1 MNDHAQ
7 LYRECIASLCDN
19 PDLLVNE
26 VSPGDHPSTRDIVI
40 SLRDRPEIRLRL
52 ELKIVSSSDAHLPS
66 RQHEDEELRT
76 VHCHRYVNR
85 TQALEFRRQDRLFID
100 TAGNMYVHGRGMY
113 LWSSGNTRAAKSG
126 RTARVFQTAG
136 LKLIW
141 AVLNKPSLLNATVRE
156 IAAEARIAHG
166 QISEQ
171 LKGLEELDFVRST
184 RKGRRTLAQAPSL
197 LERWVQGYAE
207 RLRPKLLIGNYR
219 LAGELADL
227 HARLRQWPMGPDLFI
242 GGELAAAMRHPL
254 FVVPGTATIHSSTD
268 NVEWLDLLLHQL
280 KAAPART
287 SPNLFLV
294 KPLGQGQRVGDG
306 ADVWLADP
314 VQTLGELALHRSQ
327 RLDELKT
334 ALMNDILARLEHGD
348 A

>member
-7 LYRECIASLCDN
+7 IFRECIASLRDN
-19 PDLLVNE
+19 PDLLVSE
-26 VSPGDHPSTRDIVI
+26 TSPGGHPNTGDIAIV
-40 SLRDRPEIRLRL
+40 LKDRPEVRLRL
-52 ELKIVSSSDAHLPS
+52 ELRATSGGAHLPL
-66 RQHEDEELRT
+66 RQRKNEELRV

-85 TQALEFRRQDRLFID
+85 RQALEFRQQDRLFID
-100 TAGNMYVHGRGMY
+100 TAGNMYVHGRGVY
-113 LWSSGNTRAAKSG
+113 LWSSGNTRTAKNG

-141 AVLNKPSLLNATVRE
+141 AVLNKPFLLNATVRE
-156 IAAEARIAHG
+156 IATEARIAHG

-171 LKGLEELDFVRST
+171 LKGLEELGFVRSI
-184 RKGRRTLAQAPSL
+184 RKGRRALAQAPSL

-207 RLRPKLLIGNYR
+207 RLRPKLLIGEYR
-219 LAGELADL
+219 LTGELADL
-227 HARLRQWPMGPDLFI
+227 PARLRQWPMGPGLFI

-254 FVVPGTATIHSSTD
+254 LISPGTATIHSSAG
-268 NVEWLDLLLHQL
+268 NVEWLDLLHDHL
-280 KAAPART
+280 KVAPART